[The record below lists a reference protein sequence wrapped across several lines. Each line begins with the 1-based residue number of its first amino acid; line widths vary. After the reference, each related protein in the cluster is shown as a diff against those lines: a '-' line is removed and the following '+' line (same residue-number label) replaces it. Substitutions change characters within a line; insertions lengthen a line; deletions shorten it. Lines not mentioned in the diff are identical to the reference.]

1 MKNIRSYDWLA
12 FTIVLA
18 MFVCSSFNIDGKD
31 GASMTE
37 SLGEHKQQDTL
48 VLAPVIE
55 PTFVNKYHRLGK
67 RNIEAFVQ
75 DWKEWSLE
83 LRTYSTD
90 STVNQAI
97 SRIMYEFSDENPPEN
112 SIFYSFPCCI
122 EIRKYYGCHPI
133 NDEKEDRMQLVER
146 YAYIPSFDSEKVILY
161 MTPEIEELLSRYL
174 GGIRRIGQLLTSI
187 KKGRVSYLSR
197 LFYVHYGHWGGY
209 WILYSMPRIYRLNMY
224 DDGISAYLRTSWHTG
239 ETVFVPSDSAK
250 EVVHD
255 SFWIE

>member
-1 MKNIRSYDWLA
+1 MKNKRSYDWLA

-37 SLGEHKQQDTL
+37 SLGEQKQQDTL

-161 MTPEIEELLSRYL
+161 MTPEPKWESSSSP
-174 GGIRRIGQLLTSI
+174 IG
-187 KKGRVSYLSR
+187 VSKETGSMA
-197 LFYVHYGHWGGY
+197 
-209 WILYSMPRIYRLNMY
+209 IL
-224 DDGISAYLRTSWHTG
+224 
-239 ETVFVPSDSAK
+239 
-250 EVVHD
+250 
-255 SFWIE
+255 